1 MAQGQ
6 AADVQDYPLDKI
18 GSGAVSL
25 TLPGQEFTLEENS
38 PLPALAGFGLA
49 AEMVQFPRLN

>member
-1 MAQGQ
+1 MAQGRV
-6 AADVQDYPLDKI
+6 ADVQDSPLDKI

-38 PLPALAGFGLA
+38 PLPALAGFGVTLRIICLKK
-49 AEMVQFPRLN
+49 V